1 MANFR
6 RFRPDDVNKFSKCN
20 LDPFTET
27 YELGFYLQ
35 YYAKW
40 PSLFQVA
47 EDQDGNIIGYREPSC
62 LPRVSSHQACKTI
75 PLTILTVMGKLE
87 SSPAYYQG
95 SENYLP
101 WHAHITALTVAPEAR
116 RLGIGKL
123 LSEQLEAVADDN
135 NAWFVDLFVRASNH
149 KAIAFYKSMGYSV
162 YRVVKDY
169 YGDNTEDPTL
179 DSEDAYDMRKSSK
192 RDAKG
197 EHVREDGMQHE
208 VNPEDVW

>member
-35 YYAKW
+35 YHAKW
-40 PSLFQVA
+40 PALFQVA
-47 EDQDGNIIGYREPSC
+47 EDQDGNIIGY
-62 LPRVSSHQACKTI
+62 L
-75 PLTILTVMGKLE
+75 MGKLE

-169 YGDNTEDPTL
+169 YGDNAEDPTL
-179 DSEDAYDMRKSSK
+179 DSEDAYDMRKSCK
-192 RDAKG
+192 RDVKG